1 VLPEVDART
10 DKGFFV
16 YLPSPYHSSLQGS
29 QVCLSL
35 VLSCWPSRTRKQA
48 LDVIGC
54 RGKDAFA
61 SIDQY
66 VARRRFP
73 STFVVSKT
81 GKLNYRQYYVVM
93 F

>member
-1 VLPEVDART
+1 MLPEVDART

-29 QVCLSL
+29 
-35 VLSCWPSRTRKQA
+35 QA